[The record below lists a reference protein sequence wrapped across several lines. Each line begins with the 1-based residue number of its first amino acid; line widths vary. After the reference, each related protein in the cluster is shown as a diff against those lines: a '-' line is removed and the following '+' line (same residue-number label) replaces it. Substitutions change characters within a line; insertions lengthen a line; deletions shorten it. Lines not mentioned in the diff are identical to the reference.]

1 MSTLM
6 RGSDQEEALRLN
18 NSGVD
23 WTESGPRQRYGE
35 SGPPNGEGVRQED
48 FRYDGVACPTVH
60 KREGSA
66 GFLGKLGAVDSR
78 ELAQM
83 TADVGR
89 LTETRLYPA
98 RRLPSPFLGS
108 MVFPCH

>member
-6 RGSDQEEALRLN
+6 RGSDQEEALGLN
-18 NSGVD
+18 DSGVD
-23 WTESGPRQRYGE
+23 WTESGPRRRNGE
-35 SGPPNGEGVRQED
+35 SEPPNGEGVRQED

-66 GFLGKLGAVDSR
+66 GFLGKLGAVDSH

-83 TADVGR
+83 TTDVGR

-98 RRLPSPFLGS
+98 RELSPPFLGS
-108 MVFPCH
+108 IALPCH